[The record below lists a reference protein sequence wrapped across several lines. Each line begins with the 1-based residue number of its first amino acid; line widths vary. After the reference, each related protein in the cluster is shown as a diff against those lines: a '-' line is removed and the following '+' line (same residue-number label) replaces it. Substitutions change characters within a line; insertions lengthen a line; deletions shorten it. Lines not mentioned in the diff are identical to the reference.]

1 MCNTFIKI
9 ISVIILIIAFL
20 VNALG
25 HFIGIGDIIP
35 TGCLTTTE
43 VTTEVE
49 SSTAEPTTGI
59 IPTEPTS
66 ATEPTSPETTSTT
79 VASTATTT
87 APATTTT
94 TAPATTATTSPT
106 TTTTRAT
113 TKPTTTEEGPF
124 VDSAEPVSFSILGG
138 NRDDIFKGVASTS
151 DGGFVACG
159 ISSSTTGDLDG
170 KYSGDW
176 QAPYSFVAKFDKDGN
191 LKWLKGIGSST
202 GGVVLEDIAV
212 LSSGSIVA
220 VGYSKATEYAP
231 NTVSSGT
238 NNAIALKISTYTGK
252 VTLQKGFGGSQAD
265 MFYCVDA
272 TENGFVVGGKAHSN
286 DGSFEGLPGS
296 SAIIMNFDSD
306 FNTLWKKY
314 LHGEK
319 GASIEDISVDTSG
332 NIFAACLT
340 SSTTGEF
347 AAFEELMGKN
357 TDSLILKYDSD
368 GNYQWGHV
376 IATSGIDE
384 FASVA
389 ADNKGGCLVGGQ
401 YELMTTVSP
410 DGTLEGIH
418 NCGGIDAVLVRLN
431 SEGERR
437 WVKVISGISDDFITG
452 VAATTG
458 GFAVTGYTASAN
470 RDFSSIGNKG
480 DYDGFTCFVSNSGTT
495 VQMFSQ
501 AGSGEDSATAV
512 ACSESG
518 RVMVVGKSTST
529 DSVFTKDESIYGAY
543 TGYVS
548 VYSVTAS

>member
-1 MCNTFIKI
+1 
-9 ISVIILIIAFL
+9 
-20 VNALG
+20 
-25 HFIGIGDIIP
+25 
-35 TGCLTTTE
+35 
-43 VTTEVE
+43 
-49 SSTAEPTTGI
+49 
-59 IPTEPTS
+59 
-66 ATEPTSPETTSTT
+66 
-79 VASTATTT
+79 
-87 APATTTT
+87 
-94 TAPATTATTSPT
+94 
-106 TTTTRAT
+106 
-113 TKPTTTEEGPF
+113 
-124 VDSAEPVSFSILGG
+124 
-138 NRDDIFKGVASTS
+138 
-151 DGGFVACG
+151 
-159 ISSSTTGDLDG
+159 
-170 KYSGDW
+170 
-176 QAPYSFVAKFDKDGN
+176 
-191 LKWLKGIGSST
+191 
-202 GGVVLEDIAV
+202 
-212 LSSGSIVA
+212 
-220 VGYSKATEYAP
+220 
-231 NTVSSGT
+231 
-238 NNAIALKISTYTGK
+238 
-252 VTLQKGFGGSQAD
+252 

-306 FNTLWKKY
+306 CNVLWNKY

-347 AAFEELMGKN
+347 AAFEDLMGKN
-357 TDSLILKYDSD
+357 TDSVILKYNSD

-410 DGTLEGIH
+410 DGTLEGLH

-431 SEGERR
+431 NEGERR
-437 WVKVISGISDDFITG
+437 WVKVISGIDDDFITG
-452 VAATTG
+452 ISATTG
-458 GFAVTGYTASAN
+458 GFAVSGYTASAN
-470 RDFSSIGNKG
+470 RDFSSIGNMG
-480 DYDGFTCFVSNSGTT
+480 DYDGFTCFVSNSGAT
-495 VQMFSQ
+495 VRMFSQ

-512 ACSESG
+512 ACSDSG

-529 DSVFTKDESIYGAY
+529 DSVFTKDESVYGAY